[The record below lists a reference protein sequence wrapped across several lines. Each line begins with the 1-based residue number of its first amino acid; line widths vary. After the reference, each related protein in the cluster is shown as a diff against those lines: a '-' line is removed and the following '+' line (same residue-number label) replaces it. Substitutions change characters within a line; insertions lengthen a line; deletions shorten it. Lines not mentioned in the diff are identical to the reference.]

1 MCIENTGLGRYLLIF
16 TNYLNNQFNNNDNS
30 YEYNKKNDEKKDCLI
45 DMEPLAHSMEMGTQT
60 EDTEIN
66 WEVICDNI

>member
-30 YEYNKKNDEKKDCLI
+30 YDYNKKNDEKKDCLI

-66 WEVICDNI
+66 WEVICDNS